1 MLSQSSTPRPR
12 SKVNFDEKKMVPDS
26 AIKIQSFGHYPV
38 DPINWHNVD
47 HIVFAE
53 TIKFEFGNP
62 KVTVHKDNGL
72 SR

>member
-1 MLSQSSTPRPR
+1 
-12 SKVNFDEKKMVPDS
+12 MVADS

-47 HIVFAE
+47 HIVSAE